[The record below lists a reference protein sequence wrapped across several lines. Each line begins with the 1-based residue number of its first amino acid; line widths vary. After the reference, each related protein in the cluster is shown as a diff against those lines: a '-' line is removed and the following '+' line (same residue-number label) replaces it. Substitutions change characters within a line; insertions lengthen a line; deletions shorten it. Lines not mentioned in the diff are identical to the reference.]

1 MKITYEL
8 KNTLVSTAK
17 TDVDTAQKKLD
28 AANAELVQ
36 AEKTLWWAEG
46 LVTGQELSMTQ
57 PAVVAQ
63 PKAST
68 SSQGVMYFFPSKSGG
83 KGHYIEKTNVTISC
97 SCPGFQNRNSCWA
110 TREVLSGRSLTHR
123 LWLFYRGEFERK
135 RDAAIAR
142 YN

>member
-8 KNTLVSTAK
+8 KRTLVSTAK

-63 PKAST
+63 SK
-68 SSQGVMYFFPSKSGG
+68 SSAPQRVMYFFPSKSGG
-83 KGHYIEKTNVTISC
+83 KGHYIEKDVNTINC
-97 SCPGFQNRNSCWA
+97 SCPGFINRGSCWA
-110 TREVLSGRSLTHR
+110 TREILSGKNSVSRIWLWYRSD
-123 LWLFYRGEFERK
+123 FERK
-135 RDAAIAR
+135 RDAAIAE